1 MKISMPD
8 SVKFNL
14 VLVVLAGLLP
24 VVAAMASSVLER
36 WKHEINDIE
45 LTSLRMV
52 AYYAEQQEEETRRII
67 TILDNLAGTLPVRTM
82 DPVACDALFRNFL
95 AANPGY
101 ANFALT
107 DPQGNAVAS
116 ALPFTKQNLMDR
128 KEVKEALSTGK
139 FSVGEFAVGKVSG
152 MDILPFALPVRDGGG
167 EVRGVL
173 LATLRLQDFKPF
185 FERARLPQDSFVG
198 LVDANGRRLFRFPA
212 KDSDPIGQYT
222 DPAVWRS
229 IQSVGQEGVFTGH
242 GSDGPERIYA
252 IHRMALA
259 PGDAPYLNIFVAIP
273 KTVVVDNANAAIQRQ
288 VGWLFLSVV
297 LAGSAAWLVCQYGIY
312 ERVDALSA
320 MVRRL
325 EGGDLS
331 ARTGLDN
338 PQGTFGELGATLNT
352 MAAALQQDMIERT
365 EVQRNLEME
374 ILRRK
379 TLMENSGDGI
389 VVIDQ
394 EHRVVEANRRFAD
407 MLGYTP
413 EELVGM
419 ATWDYEARVSEED
432 IHNKFGDM
440 DKVKNVFESEHRRK
454 DGTTFPVE
462 VSASGTKFQ
471 GRSFALA
478 VVRDIE
484 ERKRGEQTLRN
495 FYALLENAEHVM
507 VFKDT
512 ALRYVIVN
520 RAYTQ
525 LTGHLPQDVIG
536 LSDLELFAGKST
548 PEQIEAYMANDRQA
562 LPLKPGQSV
571 TAEEETLGPNGE
583 VRTYLTKKFPV
594 YGEDGGLMGVGTIS
608 WEITDRKRI
617 EMELR
622 EAKEMAEEATQT
634 KSRFLANMSH
644 EIRTPIN
651 GIVGM
656 VQLLKTTELDREQIA
671 YVEMALQSCRRLTGL
686 VADILD
692 LSRIEAGRLQI
703 KAMPFPFMELFRAV
717 EQLFAMPARQKGI
730 RLTFYAD
737 ERIPDHVVGDSSRL
751 QQVLNNLVGNAIKFT
766 QAGEINVETYLL
778 PSPAPDK
785 VRVLFSVADTGVG
798 IDDAILPALFEPFT
812 QADESFTRK
821 YQGAGLGLSICKNL
835 VEFMGGGVSVD
846 SAKGVGTTVHF
857 CVVFGKV
864 AASSEQAEVKTAPRT
879 DAVHEFTALVVEDD
893 KVNAIA
899 LSHLL
904 KKAGHRIRNAEN
916 GRQALDI
923 LQLETFDLILMDI
936 QMPVMDGLEATRR
949 IRAGEVGM
957 DKADIPIVALTAHAM
972 SGDREKFL
980 AAGMSDYLAKP
991 VEMETLRE
999 VIARVVTGGPAKVGS
1014 A

>member
-1 MKISMPD
+1 M
-8 SVKFNL
+8 
-14 VLVVLAGLLP
+14 
-24 VVAAMASSVLER
+24 
-36 WKHEINDIE
+36 
-45 LTSLRMV
+45 
-52 AYYAEQQEEETRRII
+52 
-67 TILDNLAGTLPVRTM
+67 
-82 DPVACDALFRNFL
+82 
-95 AANPGY
+95 
-101 ANFALT
+101 
-107 DPQGNAVAS
+107 
-116 ALPFTKQNLMDR
+116 
-128 KEVKEALSTGK
+128 
-139 FSVGEFAVGKVSG
+139 
-152 MDILPFALPVRDGGG
+152 
-167 EVRGVL
+167 
-173 LATLRLQDFKPF
+173 
-185 FERARLPQDSFVG
+185 G
-198 LVDANGRRLFRFPA
+198 LVDANSRRLFRFPA
-212 KDSDPIGQYT
+212 KESAPIGQPIP
-222 DPAVWRS
+222 PAVWRA
-229 IQSVGQEGVFTGH
+229 IQSLGQEGVFTERGV
-242 GSDGPERIYA
+242 DGPERIYA
-252 IHRMALA
+252 IRRLALA
-259 PGDAPYLNIFVAIP
+259 PGGGAYLNIFVAIP
-273 KTVVVDNANAAIQRQ
+273 KTVVMDNANAAIQRQ
-288 VGWLFLSVV
+288 VGWLLLSLL

-352 MAAALQQDMIERT
+352 MAATLQQDMIERT
-365 EVQRNLEME
+365 GVQHNLEME
-374 ILRRK
+374 INRRK
-379 TLMENSGDGI
+379 ALMENSSDGI

-394 EHRVVEANRRFAD
+394 EHRVVEANRRFAE

-419 ATWDYEARVSEED
+419 ATWDYEARVIKED
-432 IHNKFGDM
+432 ILNNFGPVDNI
-440 DKVKNVFESEHRRK
+440 KNVFESEHRRK

-462 VSASGTKFQ
+462 VSVSGTKFQ

-484 ERKRGEQTLRN
+484 ERKRREQTLRN

-507 VFKDT
+507 VFKNT
-512 ALRYVIVN
+512 ALHYVIVN

-583 VRTYLTKKFPV
+583 VHTYLTKKFPV
-594 YGEDGGLMGVGTIS
+594 YGEDGGLMGVGTIA

-656 VQLLKTTELDREQIA
+656 VQLLNTTELGREQIE

-703 KAMPFPFMELFRAV
+703 KATPFLFMELFRAV

-737 ERIPDHVVGDSSRL
+737 ERIPDHVVGDRSRL
-751 QQVLNNLVGNAIKFT
+751 QQVLNNLIGNAIKFT
-766 QAGEINVETYLL
+766 QAGEINVEAYLL
-778 PSPAPDK
+778 PPPAPDK

-798 IDDAILPALFEPFT
+798 IDEVILPALFEPFT
-812 QADESFTRK
+812 QADDSFTRE

-835 VEFMGGGVSVD
+835 VEIMGGSISVD

-864 AASSEQAEVKTAPRT
+864 VEGPGQAEVKTVPRA
-879 DAVHEFTALVVEDD
+879 DSVHEVTVLVVEDD
-893 KVNAIA
+893 RVNVIA

-904 KKAGHRIRNAEN
+904 KIAGHRIRSAEN

-923 LQLETFDLILMDI
+923 LQFETLDLILMDI

-980 AAGMSDYLAKP
+980 AAGMNDYLTKP
-991 VEMETLRE
+991 VEMETLKE
-999 VIARVVTGGPAKVGS
+999 VIARVVTGGPAKIGR